1 MEGGERLWPL
11 DKNLHVIEHLVQ
23 AM

>member
-1 MEGGERLWPL
+1 MEGGERLRPL